1 MTTTDAPTW
10 STVDEHVRR
19 GKRARRTAPRSGH
32 GQHVPQPGRP
42 DPVEVLQAQ
51 AVGRLAELVPIRYGR
66 MLASPFAFFRG
77 SAALMAMDLAGTPTS
92 GITVQLCGD
101 AHAANFG
108 LYASPERHLV
118 FDLNDFDETAR
129 GPWEWDVKR
138 LVASLEICGRDN
150 GHAPADR
157 ERAVIA
163 AARGYRVAMQGF
175 AGLGHLDL
183 WYRHIA
189 LDDPRSLE
197 RFRLD
202 DRTRAQVSRRLDK
215 ARSRDSERA
224 ARRLTT
230 TTNGERHIVSSPPL
244 VERLAD
250 LLTDADRVDLEARLQ
265 YIFDA
270 YLESLAP
277 DRHWLLQQYR
287 RVDIARKVVGVGSVG
302 TRCWIVL
309 LVGRD
314 DDDVLFLQMKEAG
327 PSVLSPYVGADVSS
341 ADHEGQRVVLGQ
353 QQMQAVTDIFLGWH
367 RSTGLDGVSRDF
379 YVRQLAD
386 WKGGADLAQITPD
399 SLLRYGELCGHTL
412 ARAHARSGDRVAI
425 AAYLG
430 SSDTFDRALGEYAR
444 AYADQNQRDYDRLR
458 TAVTDGRVTAV
469 PA

>member
-163 AARGYRVAMQGF
+163 SARGYRVAMQGF

-327 PSVLSPYVGADVSS
+327 PSVLSNAMPRSRPRSCVERRPRGAAGRAGPA
-341 ADHEGQRVVLGQ
+341 ADAGR
-353 QQMQAVTDIFLGWH
+353 H
-367 RSTGLDGVSRDF
+367 RHLPGLAPQHRTGRGEP
-379 YVRQLAD
+379 
-386 WKGGADLAQITPD
+386 G
-399 SLLRYGELCGHTL
+399 LLRATAGRLEGRRRPRPDHPRQPAALR
-412 ARAHARSGDRVAI
+412 RAVRTHARPRPCPV
-425 AAYLG
+425 
-430 SSDTFDRALGEYAR
+430 R
-444 AYADQNQRDYDRLR
+444 
-458 TAVTDGRVTAV
+458 
-469 PA
+469 